1 MRFNQNAIKVVA
13 AAVVAFGVMA
23 SDAYATQIV
32 LTYGSHRTGVGGEFL
47 VKSDGT
53 AASTAFVDATK
64 AFYSPLAIYQGGFE
78 TFCIEYNEN
87 FNPGSKY
94 EFQVSPGAIKGG
106 QTVSDPVS
114 VGTAY
119 LYGLFAKGTLGTL
132 GGYNYASSTS
142 AGNLQNTIWFLEG
155 ERKGLPSGPFVANPG
170 TFNSLLIAEFG
181 TLANAMLDS
190 ATSTSYG
197 LVTAASFG
205 VAALNLGGPPTWPN
219 QDQLVYQGGGF
230 RLVPDGGAT
239 LMFLGVAIGGLSLLR
254 RKLA

>member
-1 MRFNQNAIKVVA
+1 MTP
-13 AAVVAFGVMA
+13 
-23 SDAYATQIV
+23 DAYATQIQ
-32 LTYGSHRTGVGGEFL
+32 LTYGSHHSGVGGEFV

-78 TFCIEYNEN
+78 TFCIEYNEH

-94 EFQVSPGAIKGG
+94 DYQVSPGAIKGG

-119 LYGLFAKGTLGTL
+119 LYGLFAQGSL

-170 TFNSLLIAEFG
+170 TFDSLLIAEFG
-181 TLANAMLDS
+181 TLDAAKLDS

-197 LVTAASFG
+197 IVTAASFG
-205 VAALNLGGPPTWPN
+205 VAALNLGGAPTWPN

-239 LMFLGVAIGGLSLLR
+239 LLFLGVAIGGLSLLR